1 MKKQSE
7 RGVTIGSMS
16 YMKSLTAGE
25 FQRQCFEEI
34 LDFLKLLRIQE
45 SQQEKFTKREPTALL
60 IYMPISKL
68 YETCKEELTAL
79 LTMFPSLAVKI
90 EQPLFSI
97 LDDVY
102 AQSANGLQLLDAYG
116 AFADLKAKNLQA
128 GRVDQHTYLEL
139 SASKSRIF
147 INLKM
152 EEMME
157 NRGFSENFQ
166 DSLKNK
172 QYLFDIMRLCQDA
185 RERSRNFKPSES
197 CGVWSAYTLIKKGTT
212 LDFAYRGL
220 GTSGFREGH
229 HTLIFTTDPGDDHIR
244 ITSHSKE
251 MMNGIAAHVEHI
263 DRDKVSS
270 KELVEAYRL
279 PAAINAAKVRL
290 HIGDS
295 VPVTAFIGRPVFENG
310 NADKNKPTESY
321 EMDQLKSVHMS
332 ASACSAMFQNGVADC
347 KLAIERMYLKD
358 AVAFMKSVVGNVF
371 RTLGKQTLAAAFNI
385 NTPYYDNLYHATIE
399 DEESYMVN
407 DRFEIAQMAIKAAV
421 DGGFD
426 RVTWDGASNQ
436 IPSEPIINQL
446 THQQFTFLVHTAH
459 ENGLQT
465 YFSAGLE
472 AEHVERCVYTG
483 VDGLGIGTSL
493 HFIDP
498 DTKLMGAFDPKAI
511 KAVLD
516 ARDHAE
522 DTQRGKAAIL
532 LARMDRLHFE
542 TLLSEAEEMIR
553 EQLYQ
558 AVCHAD
564 EVLMSSILKDERLQR
579 VIEMELLDGNT
590 ILNRGERTLAFAKQN
605 RKAFDTIQIER
616 LEKSIKNHDVE
627 LLGQLFAEVQK
638 GR

>member
-152 EEMME
+152 EDMME

-185 RERSRNFKPSES
+185 RERGRNFKPSES

-220 GTSGFREGH
+220 GTSGFCEGH

-385 NTPYYDNLYHATIE
+385 NTPYYDNLYHATME
-399 DEESYMVN
+399 DEESYMVK

-542 TLLSEAEEMIR
+542 NLLSEAEEMIR

-558 AVCHAD
+558 TVCNAD

-605 RKAFDTIQIER
+605 KKAFDTIQIER